1 MFKGPQKT
9 IQNSIHIQGKG
20 LHSGIKGNL
29 YLKPAEVNTGILF
42 KRTDVDRDKNII
54 EGSYKNVSSPI
65 LCTKIKNSYGISVS
79 TVEHLMAAFY
89 GEGIDNILVE
99 VDCPEIP
106 IMDGSAFDFVE
117 AIRSSGTE
125 DQKYSRKFINTI
137 KKVEVKDGPKF
148 ISIEPLA
155 NDLIIDFEIVYKNP
169 LIRTRRHEFKLSNGD
184 LTSIYNSR
192 TFCLYEDI
200 DKIISQG
207 LAKGGSLENAIV
219 VKDNKILNDN
229 GHLLVD
235 WGLGDHWRFEEYKV
249 GWVKNEE
256 QEYCYGEDN
265 FLWSTVWHESFLN
278 HSECQKFSEW
288 IKKKKYD
295 DLEKAI
301 NDEVPS
307 ILSPEKLSGLFKS
320 VMIDMV
326 SLWEESPQLYILL
339 SCIK

>member
-29 YLKPAEVNTGILF
+29 YLKPAEANTGILF
-42 KRTDVDRDKNII
+42 KRTDVDSDKNII

-219 VKDNKILNDN
+219 VKENKILNDN
-229 GHLLVD
+229 GLRHRHEFVD
-235 WGLGDHWRFEEYKV
+235 HKILDCLGDLMLAGHRIFGHIKASQGGHQLTNVLLREFLSNKSNWEIENF
-249 GWVKNEE
+249 
-256 QEYCYGEDN
+256 QEKDRKDSAYLRPFAVN
-265 FLWSTVWHESFLN
+265 V
-278 HSECQKFSEW
+278 
-288 IKKKKYD
+288 
-295 DLEKAI
+295 
-301 NDEVPS
+301 
-307 ILSPEKLSGLFKS
+307 
-320 VMIDMV
+320 
-326 SLWEESPQLYILL
+326 
-339 SCIK
+339 